1 MRKRITI
8 LTLIGMAIC
17 SFIYPVSAE
26 DRPPVAPDMAQYAL
40 NLMAVECQNLSDFA
54 GQAAQNNFG
63 NFDSVKS
70 QFEVAISNFN
80 YLIGP
85 FIPEF
90 IQEFNSAYQNFEPSV
105 SSAQQAAQICQ
116 NIRTNTY
123 QKMAQYNGILNPP
136 QDIDTFEKCEQAGY
150 FISGDTCFIG
160 GEYIL
165 DKKGYLIGIYNAS
178 CFVGDTFYGGT
189 CWYCVYGND
198 ENGCLERRDR

>member
-54 GQAAQNNFG
+54 SQAAQNNFG

-80 YLIGP
+80 Y
-85 FIPEF
+85 
-90 IQEFNSAYQNFEPSV
+90 
-105 SSAQQAAQICQ
+105 
-116 NIRTNTY
+116 
-123 QKMAQYNGILNPP
+123 
-136 QDIDTFEKCEQAGY
+136 
-150 FISGDTCFIG
+150 
-160 GEYIL
+160 
-165 DKKGYLIGIYNAS
+165 
-178 CFVGDTFYGGT
+178 
-189 CWYCVYGND
+189 
-198 ENGCLERRDR
+198 

>member
-1 MRKRITI
+1 MRNEKENNNTYSYWNGNLFVYLSCVCGGSSAGGIRY
-8 LTLIGMAIC
+8 GAIC
-17 SFIYPVSAE
+17 
-26 DRPPVAPDMAQYAL
+26 L

-105 SSAQQAAQICQ
+105 SSAQQTAQICQ

-123 QKMAQYNGILNPP
+123 QKMTQYNGILNPP

-165 DKKGYLIGIYNAS
+165 DKKDI
-178 CFVGDTFYGGT
+178 
-189 CWYCVYGND
+189 
-198 ENGCLERRDR
+198 